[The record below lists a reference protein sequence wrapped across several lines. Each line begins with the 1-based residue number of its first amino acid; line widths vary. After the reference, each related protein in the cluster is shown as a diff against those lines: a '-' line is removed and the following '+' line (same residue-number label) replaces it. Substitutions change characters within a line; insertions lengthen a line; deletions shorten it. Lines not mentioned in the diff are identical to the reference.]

1 MGERCYKLYNAPM
14 VSLKEFIIPAID
26 IKEGKVVRLYKGEY
40 SKLKIYGENPVEVA
54 KYYDSLGFKR
64 IHIVDLDGA
73 KEGYPANLKTLESIR
88 ENVNCEI
95 EFGGGIRTEEAVE
108 KLINQIGINYVIIGT
123 LAVKKPELFER
134 IIKEFPNKV
143 ILSIDSKGGKV
154 AVGGWLETA
163 SMTPEEFAK
172 QYDNKPI
179 WGYLYTVIEKDG
191 TLEGI
196 DIEPYKRIKKFV
208 KKPVL
213 ASGGVASL
221 EDIKK
226 LIGITDGVIV
236 GRAIYEGKINLEEI

>member
-1 MGERCYKLYNAPM
+1 M
-14 VSLKEFIIPAID
+14 VSLKEFVIPAID
-26 IKEGKVVRLYKGEY
+26 IKDGKVVRLYKGEY
-40 SKLKIYGENPVEVA
+40 SKLKVYGENPVEVA

-73 KEGYPANLKTLESIR
+73 KEGYPANLKLVEKIR

-95 EFGGGIRTEEAVE
+95 EFGGGIRTKEAIK
-108 KLINQIGINYVIIGT
+108 KLLNQIGINYVIIGT
-123 LAVKKPELFER
+123 LAVKETQLFEE
-134 IIKEFPNKV
+134 IIKEFPNRI

-172 QYDNKPI
+172 QYDDKPI

-191 TLEGI
+191 TLEGV
-196 DIEPYKRIKKFV
+196 DIEPYKRIKQFV
-208 KKPVL
+208 NKPVL

-226 LIGITDGVIV
+226 LIGITDGVVV
-236 GRAIYEGKINLEEI
+236 GRAIYEGRINLEEL

>member
-1 MGERCYKLYNAPM
+1 M
-14 VSLKEFIIPAID
+14 VSLKEFVIPAID
-26 IKEGKVVRLYKGEY
+26 IKDGKVVRLYKGEY
-40 SKLKIYGENPVEVA
+40 SKLKVYGENPVEVA

-73 KEGYPANLKTLESIR
+73 KEGYPANLKLVEKIR

-95 EFGGGIRTEEAVE
+95 EFGGGIRTKKAIK
-108 KLINQIGINYVIIGT
+108 KLLNQIGINYVIIGT
-123 LAVKKPELFER
+123 LAVKETQLFEE
-134 IIKEFPNKV
+134 IIKEFPNRI

-172 QYDNKPI
+172 QYDDKPI

-191 TLEGI
+191 TLEGV
-196 DIEPYKRIKKFV
+196 DIEPYKRIKQFV
-208 KKPVL
+208 NKPVL

-226 LIGITDGVIV
+226 LIGITDGVVV
-236 GRAIYEGKINLEEI
+236 GRAIYEGRINLEEL

>member
-1 MGERCYKLYNAPM
+1 M
-14 VSLKEFIIPAID
+14 VSLKEFVIPAID
-26 IKEGKVVRLYKGEY
+26 IKDGKVVRLYKGEY
-40 SKLKIYGENPVEVA
+40 SKLKVYGENPVEVA

-73 KEGYPANLKTLESIR
+73 KEGYPANLKLVEKIR

-95 EFGGGIRTEEAVE
+95 EFGGGIRTKEAIK
-108 KLINQIGINYVIIGT
+108 KLLNQIGINYVIIGT
-123 LAVKKPELFER
+123 LAVKETQLFEE
-134 IIKEFPNKV
+134 IIKEFPNRI

-172 QYDNKPI
+172 QYDDKLI

-191 TLEGI
+191 TLEGV
-196 DIEPYKRIKKFV
+196 DIEPYKRIKQFV
-208 KKPVL
+208 NKPVL

-226 LIGITDGVIV
+226 LIGITDGVVV
-236 GRAIYEGKINLEEI
+236 GRAIYEGRINLEEL